1 MCMLCKKR
9 RHGKKILPNDSKL
22 PFKKST
28 NEARRES
35 VLPGQQ
41 SNYLNTFPFC
51 SSCFIHL
58 VHIPNS
64 ATNEAKVLQKTI
76 SFITQLQCFLC
87 TRNET
92 EIPWGKKAVCCS

>member
-9 RHGKKILPNDSKL
+9 PHGKKILPNLLS
-22 PFKKST
+22 FHKKSPQMRQGE
-28 NEARRES
+28 NPYYLAIA
-35 VLPGQQ
+35 
-41 SNYLNTFPFC
+41 NYLNTFSFC

-58 VHIPNS
+58 VRIPNS

-87 TRNET
+87 TRNKA